1 MCVKSGHDRKIDS
14 CLSLALGALDN
25 NVRGV
30 AKWKVDDELYGAV
43 LELVKLDRPM
53 AESIRT
59 AYLKKTPQE
68 ALDFVRAIKRE
79 RAKAEVE
86 AFRARRKVGV

>member
-1 MCVKSGHDRKIDS
+1 MDTLDESNRKIDS

-25 NVRGV
+25 KVRGV
-30 AKWKVDDELYGAV
+30 AKWKVDYELYGAV

-59 AYLKKTPQE
+59 AYLRKTPKE
-68 ALDFVRAIKRE
+68 ALDFVRALKRE
-79 RAKAEVE
+79 RAKVE
-86 AFRARRKVGV
+86 LEAVRARRVASV